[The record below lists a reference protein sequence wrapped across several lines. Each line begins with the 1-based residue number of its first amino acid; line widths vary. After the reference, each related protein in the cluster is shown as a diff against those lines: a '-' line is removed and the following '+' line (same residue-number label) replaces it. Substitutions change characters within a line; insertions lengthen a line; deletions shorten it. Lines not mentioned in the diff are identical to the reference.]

1 MTISGLHRG
10 RIPDIS
16 ELKKKKIKKKKK
28 AETCCRSI
36 PKVSD
41 TNMHW
46 IQIHEEKVEYPCF
59 LCYQSIIK
67 NG

>member
-1 MTISGLHRG
+1 MTILVPHHG
-10 RIPDIS
+10 RIPDTP
-16 ELKKKKIKKKKK
+16 ELKKKKK

-36 PKVSD
+36 PNVSD

>member
-1 MTISGLHRG
+1 MTILVPHHG
-10 RIPDIS
+10 RIPDTP
-16 ELKKKKIKKKKK
+16 ELKKKKKK

-36 PKVSD
+36 PNVSD
-41 TNMHW
+41 TNMHR